1 MRVLITGGSGQLG
14 AALQDTAPPDYAIEA
29 IDRSD
34 LDLTD
39 EVAVQEWIL
48 ADRPDLVINAA
59 AYSAVDK
66 AETDERLARKVNADA
81 VWAMSL
87 ALASTGGKLVQMST
101 DFVFDGCSFT
111 AYRPADRPNPLSVYG
126 RTKAEGEV
134 AAGSKALIVRTSW
147 LYSAGH
153 PNFVRTMLDLM
164 RSREELGIVADQV
177 GAPTWAPG
185 LARAIWGLVRE
196 GAHGIWH
203 HSDAGIASWYDFAVA
218 IQKEAIALGMINRCI
233 PITPIAS
240 ADYPTAA
247 RRPAFSLLDCR
258 ETRALLD
265 DDYTHWRENLRIM
278 LEEEKALG

>member
-48 ADRPDLVINAA
+48 ADRPDIVINAA

-111 AYRPADRPNPLSVYG
+111 AYRPAQAQPAFRLWTDQG
-126 RTKAEGEV
+126 R
-134 AAGSKALIVRTSW
+134 R
-147 LYSAGH
+147 
-153 PNFVRTMLDLM
+153 
-164 RSREELGIVADQV
+164 RSRGGKQGTYCADVLAVQRRPPQFCAYHARFDAQQRGTRDRRRPGRRSDLGS
-177 GAPTWAPG
+177 WPG
-185 LARAIWGLVRE
+185 KGNLGPRTRGCTRNLASQRRRYRELVR
-196 GAHGIWH
+196 
-203 HSDAGIASWYDFAVA
+203 
-218 IQKEAIALGMINRCI
+218 
-233 PITPIAS
+233 
-240 ADYPTAA
+240 
-247 RRPAFSLLDCR
+247 
-258 ETRALLD
+258 
-265 DDYTHWRENLRIM
+265 
-278 LEEEKALG
+278 